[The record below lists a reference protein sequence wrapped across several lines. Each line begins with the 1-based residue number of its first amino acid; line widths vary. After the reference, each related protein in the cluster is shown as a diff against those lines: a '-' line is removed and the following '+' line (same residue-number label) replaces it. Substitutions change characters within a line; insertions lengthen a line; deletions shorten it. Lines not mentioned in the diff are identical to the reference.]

1 MKEDNSSYKLI
12 IDTSRKVFGK
22 YGFRKASLDDIAKEA
37 GLSKTAVYYYFK
49 NKEDVFQEVVKT
61 EAEILKTNILSSV
74 SNFSDPKGKLK
85 AYITS
90 RMNTLRNVSIIY
102 DVFKTELF
110 DHLPFIDQLRE
121 EYQKEEVFLV
131 QQILEEGN
139 LKETFDVPNTG
150 LTAETIVTLLKGLEI
165 PLFINASPDQLE
177 SKLNN
182 FIHLI
187 INGLTKPKNQ

>member
-1 MKEDNSSYKLI
+1 MKEENNSLKLI

-22 YGFRKASLDDIAKEA
+22 YGYRKTSIDDIAREA

-49 NKEDVFQEVVKT
+49 NKEDIFREVVKT

-74 SNFSDPKGKLK
+74 QNFSDPKGKLK

-90 RMNTLRNVSIIY
+90 RMNTLRDVSIIY
-102 DVFKTELF
+102 DVFKSELF
-110 DHLPFIDQLRE
+110 DHLPFIDQMRE
-121 EYQKEEVFLV
+121 EYQQEEVFLV
-131 QQILEEGN
+131 SQILEEGN
-139 LKETFDVPNTG
+139 SKEIFAVNNTE

-165 PLFINASPDQLE
+165 PLFINATPDQLE
-177 SKLNN
+177 TKLNS

-187 INGLTKPKNQ
+187 INGLIKPKN